1 LAKRKMIKAAINS
14 RSMPNISDTA
24 IPAASFGSS
33 FMDSTTSGMTGDFAV
48 VVETRSTGRR
58 LVEEAVMEDVVYTA
72 GASVVV
78 REMVDEVDTSAG
90 GRTDTSTS
98 AGL

>member
-1 LAKRKMIKAAINS
+1 
-14 RSMPNISDTA
+14 
-24 IPAASFGSS
+24 
-33 FMDSTTSGMTGDFAV
+33 
-48 VVETRSTGRR
+48 
-58 LVEEAVMEDVVYTA
+58 MEDVVYTA